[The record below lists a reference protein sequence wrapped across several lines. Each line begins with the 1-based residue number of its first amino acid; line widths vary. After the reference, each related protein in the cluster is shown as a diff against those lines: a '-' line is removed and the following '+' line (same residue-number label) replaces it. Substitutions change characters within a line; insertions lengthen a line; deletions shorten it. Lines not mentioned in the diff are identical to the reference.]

1 MILKAM
7 KEGEDYSWEWS
18 NASKDGLD
26 MFASRRGE
34 QIYFDS
40 RSELATCVLLE
51 KYVCNWKPVLG
62 ETVQVP
68 ISKVCLCDFRIN
80 GVFFEYH
87 PIVVARELGQA
98 FANDLEKSLARV
110 SPKEAYL
117 ARNKIRDEL
126 AKDYWRRRKAM
137 IEIMYGHG
145 ESLIL
150 ATEPEQVWS
159 KVIQRFAKDAVTKEK
174 FMQLFRSARCV
185 SPVDEYSK
193 KRFKLS

>member
-1 MILKAM
+1 M
-7 KEGEDYSWEWS
+7 KEVEDCSCESS
-18 NASKDGLD
+18 NILEGGLD
-26 MFASRRGE
+26 MFANRRGE

-51 KYVCNWKPVLG
+51 KYVSNWKPVLG

-98 FANDLEKSLARV
+98 FADDLEKSLARV

-117 ARNKIRDEL
+117 ARNKVRDEL

-159 KVIQRFAKDAVTKEK
+159 KVIQRFAKDAVSKEK
-174 FMQLFRSARCV
+174 FMELFRAARSV
-185 SPVDEYSK
+185 SPIDDHSK
-193 KRFKLS
+193 KRFRLL

>member
-1 MILKAM
+1 MKGAKDCSCESSNVLK
-7 KEGEDYSWEWS
+7 G
-18 NASKDGLD
+18 GLD
-26 MFASRRGE
+26 MFANRRGE

-51 KYVCNWKPVLG
+51 KYIPNWKPILG

-87 PIVVARELGQA
+87 PIVVARELGQE
-98 FANDLEKSLARV
+98 FANDFEKSLQRV
-110 SPKEAYL
+110 SPKEAYA

-150 ATEPEQVWS
+150 ATEPEQVWGR
-159 KVIQRFAKDAVTKEK
+159 VIQRFAKGAVTKEH
-174 FMQLFRSARCV
+174 FMQLFRSARSANPIDV
-185 SPVDEYSK
+185 HSK
-193 KRFKLS
+193 NRFKLS

>member
-1 MILKAM
+1 M
-7 KEGEDYSWEWS
+7 KEVEDCSCESS
-18 NASKDGLD
+18 NVSEGGSD
-26 MFASRRGE
+26 MFANRRGE

-51 KYVCNWKPVLG
+51 KYVSNWKPVLG

-98 FANDLEKSLARV
+98 FADDLEKSLARV
-110 SPKEAYL
+110 SPKEAYS
-117 ARNKIRDEL
+117 ARNKVRDEL

-159 KVIQRFAKDAVTKEK
+159 KVIQRFAKGAVSKEK
-174 FMQLFRSARCV
+174 FMELFRSARCV
-185 SPVDEYSK
+185 SPIDDHSK
-193 KRFKLS
+193 KRFRLL